1 MVTDPIADMLIRI
14 KNASMAG
21 RATIS
26 VSHSKMK
33 EAVANILVKEGY
45 IAEVSVSQEGLK
57 KSLHIKLK
65 YEDKKSVITQI
76 VRKSKPG
83 RRQYIPK
90 TSIPRVLGGMGIAIV
105 STSSGIMTGKDAQKK
120 GIGGELLCEI
130 W

>member
-21 RATIS
+21 RASII

-33 EAVANILVKEGY
+33 EAVAAILVKEGY
-45 IAEVSVSQEGLK
+45 ITELFVTEEGLK
-57 KSLHIKLK
+57 KTLHIKLK

-76 VRKSKPG
+76 IRKSKPG

-105 STSSGIMTGKDAQKK
+105 STSSGIMTGRDAQKK